1 MTGAGADGQT
11 AVHGKDFVGRADS
24 CIGWCHHLP
33 CTAKSDASTPLEFVG
48 WIVPAYSG
56 RSAAAAADNF
66 VAVDTVA
73 VVVVVA
79 VVAVDVAAAVVVAV
93 AVAVVVAVAVA
104 VVAVAAAAVVAAA
117 VVAAVAAAV
126 VVVVVVVVAVVVYEF
141 FLLHYPCYNSK

>member
-73 VVVVVA
+73 VVVVVVA

-93 AVAVVVAVAVA
+93 AVVA
-104 VVAVAAAAVVAAA
+104 VVDVFAAAVVGAVAAAAVDRIETIWTTSAEEHVGW
-117 VVAAVAAAV
+117 
-126 VVVVVVVVAVVVYEF
+126 F
-141 FLLHYPCYNSK
+141 PPPL